1 MKHEDMGID
10 TDTGAHDPALTK
22 VEAAMLTVLESH
34 IGAGFKISAP
44 SLAAQ
49 FYEKWLGYRHTL
61 MELQQNI
68 NRWKRS
74 VRYMINHLIIDHN
87 QPIMSKAGV
96 YGGYWIAQT
105 KLEVD
110 EFYGTFR
117 KRAMT
122 GLTKA
127 ARGKK
132 AGMASIVQQLVF
144 EFDEIKG
151 AERPALVKPYD
162 YESAPL
168 SVMTAFLDKMTK
180 EPEKFEHELRI
191 LRDKFGKVL
200 MPKEDFGRI
209 QSLSKQLTEVLARVA

>member
-10 TDTGAHDPALTK
+10 VATGKHDPTLTRA
-22 VEAAMLTVLESH
+22 EAKMLEILADH
-34 IGAGFKISAP
+34 IVVSKIPAA
-44 SLAAQ
+44 SLAVQ
-49 FYEKWLGYRHTL
+49 FHERLFGRLAFDHV
-61 MELQQNI
+61 QANI
-68 NRWKRS
+68 NQWKRS
-74 VRYMINHLIIDHN
+74 VRYMVNHLIIDHD
-87 QPIMSKAGV
+87 QRVLSKEGID
-96 YGGYWIAQT
+96 GGYWMAKT
-105 KLEVD
+105 REEVD

-132 AGMASIVQQLVF
+132 AVMASIVKQLAF
-144 EFDEIKG
+144 EFDEIAG
-151 AERPALVKPYD
+151 AERPAHVKPYD

-168 SVMTAFLDKMTK
+168 AVMTAFLDKMTR

-209 QSLSKQLTEVLARVA
+209 QSLSRQLTEVLSRVA